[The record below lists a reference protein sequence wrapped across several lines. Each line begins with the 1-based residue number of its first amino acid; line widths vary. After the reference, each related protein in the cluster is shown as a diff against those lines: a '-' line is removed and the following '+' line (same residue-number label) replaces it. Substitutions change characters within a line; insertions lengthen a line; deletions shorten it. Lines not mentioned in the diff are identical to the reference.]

1 LIDVPAMLPKLGLIV
16 VLTAPVTDQLS
27 VLGCPAVTFAGAAV
41 KPTMIGA
48 LPATTVTMAVAVP
61 KLLVAVRV

>member
-1 LIDVPAMLPKLGLIV
+1 MLPKLGLTV

-41 KPTMIGA
+41 KLTMIGA

-61 KLLVAVRV
+61 